1 MDILLSGLRQTLR
14 ALRRS
19 PGFTLG
25 CILLLAVGIGASTAL
40 FSVVEGV
47 LLRPLPYPD
56 SERLVELSQLGG
68 KGQTMRFSDPN
79 FEDVQAQSRTVA
91 SLAQVSGPASV
102 AVTGSDEPTFAALSW
117 VSRGFFP
124 AFGVP
129 SVQGRLFAVDEQ
141 QEGGAPAVVVSHG
154 FWKRYLG
161 ARPLPMDRTLTFEG
175 RAYTVV
181 GVMPESFDYPAGTQL
196 WIPRELERR
205 LTSRTAHNWRVVGRL
220 ADGVSLEAARAELT
234 GIARELVGLHGQ
246 ETNMRDVAV
255 VSLRENLVGPVRPTL
270 YLLLGAAAFLLLV
283 AGANVTNLLLARAAS
298 RGRELAVHVALGAGP
313 GALVRR
319 FIAESL
325 VLSLAGGALG
335 ALFATWSVHAL
346 LALEPGH
353 LPRVA
358 EVDVNATALLFAL
371 GLSLVLAV
379 GLGLVTALRSGRQS
393 PWATL
398 TQAGRTQTGG
408 GSADQARRALV
419 VGQLALALV
428 LLVGAALLGR
438 SMLGLLSLDPG
449 YRTEDVAVLS
459 LVLPPVKDKDAPQAR
474 HNIQL
479 QEELLSRL
487 GALPGVRAVGAV
499 NVFPLEGGSGG
510 DGTFLVLNRPDEV
523 KNFDDFGRLAH
534 EPERTGSAEYR
545 VASEGYFHAM
555 DIPLVRGRLFDAN
568 DTMESPHVA
577 LISESLAKARWPDED
592 PLGKLIQFGNMDGD
606 LRAFTIVGVV
616 ADVRE
621 RGLDEAPKPTFYG
634 CSRQRARAFSRFH
647 VAVHGSIGSKA
658 LVSAALPVLR
668 ELAPELPSRLS
679 TVESLLTGSLASRRF
694 SLLLLGAFGAVAL
707 LLSVAGLGAVVSYA
721 VAQRTREFG
730 IRFALGA
737 TAGDVL
743 RLVLRQAVVLAGLG
757 VALGVVA
764 ALGLGQVLQGM
775 VYGVSPTEPWV
786 IVGVAVLLLGVAL
799 LASWLP
805 ARRASRVDPMTVLRS
820 EA

>member
-56 SERLVELSQLGG
+56 SERLVELSQLGV
-68 KGQTMRFSDPN
+68 KGQSMRFSDPN
-79 FEDVQAQSRTVA
+79 FEDLQAQSRTVG
-91 SLAQVSGPASV
+91 SLAQVSGTASV
-102 AVTGSDEPTFAALSW
+102 AVTGSDEPTFASLAW

-124 AFGVP
+124 AMGVP
-129 SVQGRLFAVDEQ
+129 AVQGRLFAVDEQ
-141 QEGGAPAVVVSHG
+141 QMGGAPAVVVSHG

-161 ARPLPMDRTLTFEG
+161 TRPLPMDGTLTFEG

-205 LTSRTAHNWRVVGRL
+205 LPSRTAHNWRVVGRL
-220 ADGVSLEAARAELT
+220 ADGVNLEAARAELT

-246 ETNMRDVAV
+246 QTNMRDVAV

-270 YLLLGAAAFLLLV
+270 YMLLGAAAFLLLV

-358 EVDVNATALLFAL
+358 EVEVNATALLFAL

-379 GLGLVTALRSGRQS
+379 GLGWVTALRSGHQS

-398 TQAGRTQTGG
+398 TQAGRTQSGG
-408 GSADQARRALV
+408 GSADRARRALV

-438 SMLGLLSLDPG
+438 SMMGLLSLDPG

-459 LVLPPVKDKDAPQAR
+459 VVLPPVKDKDAPQAR
-474 HNIQL
+474 DNVQL
-479 QEELLSRL
+479 QQELLSRL

-523 KNFDDFGRLAH
+523 KDFDDFGRLAR

-555 DIPLVRGRLFDAN
+555 DIPLVRGRLFDAS

-577 LISESLAKARWPDED
+577 VISESLAKARWPDEE

-634 CSRQRARAFSRFH
+634 CSRQRARAFSSFH
-647 VAVHGSIGSKA
+647 VAVHGSIGSSA
-658 LVSAALPVLR
+658 LVSAAGPVLR

-679 TVESLLTGSLASRRF
+679 TMESLLTGSLASRRF

-737 TAGDVL
+737 TAEDVL

-757 VALGVVA
+757 VALGAVA